1 VDQRKAEELI
11 RKLLKRG
18 FKRDSVKDHC
28 PACNVSALHVYQVAS
43 RLGGRDVKWC
53 MACGKINSFK
63 RTANGD
69 LNEDIGFDLE
79 QFLA

>member
-1 VDQRKAEELI
+1 MDERKAEELI

-28 PACNVSALHVYQVAS
+28 PACGVSALHVYQIGS
-43 RLGGRDVKWC
+43 RLGGRDIKWC
-53 MACGKINSFK
+53 MACGKISSFK

-69 LNEDIGFDLE
+69 LSEDIGFDLE